1 MPIKSRV
8 QLNERS
14 LPDNFRPL
22 FWSYRFDSLDPQRDK
37 KTVIVQLINYGTR
50 AHWGWL
56 VREYGVGA
64 IRRTLRS
71 VPATEINPTTRALAS
86 LLFSI
91 TIWRNAPRGT
101 H

>member
-1 MPIKSRV
+1 MSIKSRI

-14 LPDNFRPL
+14 LPENLRPF
-22 FWSYRFDSLDPQRDK
+22 FWSYRFDSLDPHRDK
-37 KTVIVQLINYGTR
+37 KTVIVQLINYGTL

-56 VREYGVGA
+56 VHEYGAVE
-64 IRRTLRS
+64 IRRTLQS
-71 VPATEINPTTRALAS
+71 VPATEINRTTRSLAS

-91 TIWRNAPRGT
+91 THWSNAPRGT